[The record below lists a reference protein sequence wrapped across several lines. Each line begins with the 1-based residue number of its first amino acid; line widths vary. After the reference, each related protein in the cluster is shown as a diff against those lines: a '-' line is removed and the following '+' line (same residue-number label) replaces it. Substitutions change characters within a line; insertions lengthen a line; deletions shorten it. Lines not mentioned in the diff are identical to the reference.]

1 MRLREN
7 TFAKIITLIVLLLI
21 PIILLYTLSTQ
32 TSVNVIEDEMQSL
45 KQKDTTYLANEIN
58 RSVTTLSSLGFLL
71 SEDIHIQQ
79 MQTLH
84 LLESAYERNSE
95 RLRIME
101 RLRLLNVSQR
111 WDTQYSIYSPENKQ
125 FVSTNT
131 YLSYDLDT
139 VKKLLAPKW
148 KYEEITTQS
157 FKQMRFIRHIVKPAS
172 KITNLD
178 QAGIIVEI
186 SFPEEHII
194 KDLDAFKQTGKGDPF
209 LMSMEGDSILNSSSD
224 APMVANI
231 AELLRSEEMSLGHSN
246 NIVQFAGDDYL
257 VTLAPIETLDWY
269 LVDYTP
275 LKSVM
280 QPIVKTQILFY
291 GSVILLLAMSLL
303 TAYMLYR
310 NVQRP
315 IGLLIRNVKRLQ
327 DGNYATR
334 INVNPK
340 NEFGYLFERFN
351 DMAAETERLIGKVY
365 VEELRRREAN
375 VKQLQSQINP
385 HFLYNCFAL
394 IRSLARL
401 DKKESVMKLSMHLA
415 KYYRYTTRVEK
426 LTATLREE
434 LQLLESYLEIQR
446 FHIQH
451 MNYRIDMPED
461 MLALEVP
468 RLLLQPVVENAVL
481 HGIERYDGDGVIT
494 ITGHTSDGWHEIVV
508 ADNGIGMTEEQLHAL
523 EQRILE
529 TPDDNTGCALWN
541 INQRLL
547 FQFGERSSLTFRRKP
562 DGGIAVH
569 LRWPI
574 TSAQI
579 DVEDRRR
586 T

>member
-32 TSVNVIEDEMQSL
+32 TSMNVIRDEMQSL
-45 KQKDTTYLANEIN
+45 KQKDITYLANEID

-79 MQTLH
+79 LQTIH

-111 WDTQYSIYSPENKQ
+111 WDTQYSILSPENGQ

-131 YLSYDLDT
+131 YLQYDLES
-139 VKKLLAPKW
+139 VKKLLAPTW
-148 KYEEITTQS
+148 QYEEMITQNL
-157 FKQMRFIRHIVKPAS
+157 KQMRFVRHIIKPAS
-172 KITNLD
+172 KISNVD

-186 SFPEEHII
+186 SFPDEHII

-209 LMSMEGDSILNSSSD
+209 LMSKDGDSILNRSSD
-224 APMVANI
+224 PEI
-231 AELLRSEEMSLGHSN
+231 IDSIGELLRKEELSLAAASN
-246 NIVQFAGDDYL
+246 EIVKMGGGEYL
-257 VTLAPIETLDWY
+257 VTIAPIRTLSWY
-269 LVDYTP
+269 LVDYMP
-275 LKSVM
+275 LKDVM

-291 GSVILLLAMSLL
+291 GSVMLLLAMSLL
-303 TAYMLYR
+303 AAYLLYR

-340 NEFGYLFERFN
+340 NEFGYLFQRFN

-401 DKKESVMKLSMHLA
+401 DKKESVMKLSMHLS

-451 MNYRIDMPED
+451 MSYLIDVPET
-461 MLALEVP
+461 MLELEVP

-481 HGIERYDGDGVIT
+481 HGIERYDGDGLIAISGKT
-494 ITGHTSDGWHEIVV
+494 EEGWHEICVE
-508 ADNGIGMTEEQLHAL
+508 DNGIGMTDEELRRL
-523 EQRILE
+523 EAKILE
-529 TPDDNTGCALWN
+529 TPDDSTGCALWN
-541 INQRLL
+541 IRQRLL
-547 FQFGERSSLTFRRKP
+547 FQFGDGATLTFRPRP
-562 DGGIAVH
+562 EGGVAVY
-569 LRWPI
+569 LRWPV
-574 TSAQI
+574 Q
-579 DVEDRRR
+579 
-586 T
+586 

>member
-32 TSVNVIEDEMQSL
+32 TSMNVIRDEMQSL
-45 KQKDTTYLANEIN
+45 KQKDITYLANEID

-79 MQTLH
+79 LQTIH

-111 WDTQYSIYSPENKQ
+111 WDTQYSILSPENGQ

-131 YLSYDLDT
+131 YLQYDLES
-139 VKKLLAPKW
+139 VKKLLAPTW
-148 KYEEITTQS
+148 QYEEMITQNL
-157 FKQMRFIRHIVKPAS
+157 KQMRFVRHIVKPAS
-172 KITNLD
+172 KISNVD

-186 SFPEEHII
+186 SFPDEHII

-209 LMSMEGDSILNSSSD
+209 LMSKDGDSILNRSSD
-224 APMVANI
+224 PEII
-231 AELLRSEEMSLGHSN
+231 ASIGELLRKEELSLAAASN
-246 NIVQFAGDDYL
+246 EIVKMGGGEYL
-257 VTLAPIETLDWY
+257 VTIAPIRTLSWY
-269 LVDYTP
+269 LVDYMP
-275 LKSVM
+275 LQDVM
-280 QPIVKTQILFY
+280 KPIVKTQILFY

-303 TAYMLYR
+303 AAYLLYR

-340 NEFGYLFERFN
+340 NEFGYLFQRFN

-394 IRSLARL
+394 IRSLSRL
-401 DKKESVMKLSMHLA
+401 DKKESVMKLSMHLS

-451 MNYRIDMPED
+451 MSYLIDVPET
-461 MLALEVP
+461 MLDLEVP

-481 HGIERYDGDGVIT
+481 HGIERYDGDGLIAILGKT
-494 ITGHTSDGWHEIVV
+494 EGGWHEICVE
-508 ADNGIGMTEEQLHAL
+508 DNGIGMTEEELRKL
-523 EQRILE
+523 ENKILE
-529 TPDDNTGCALWN
+529 TPDDSTGCALWN
-541 INQRLL
+541 IRQRLL
-547 FQFGERSSLTFRRKP
+547 FQFGDSATLTFRLRP
-562 DGGIAVH
+562 EGGVAVH
-569 LRWPI
+569 LRWPV
-574 TSAQI
+574 Q
-579 DVEDRRR
+579 
-586 T
+586 

>member
-32 TSVNVIEDEMQSL
+32 TSMNVIRDEMQSL
-45 KQKDTTYLANEIN
+45 KQKDITYLANEID

-79 MQTLH
+79 LQTIH

-111 WDTQYSIYSPENKQ
+111 WDTQYSILSPENEQ

-131 YLSYDLDT
+131 YLQYDLES
-139 VKKLLAPKW
+139 VKKLLAPTW
-148 KYEEITTQS
+148 QYEEMITQNL
-157 FKQMRFIRHIVKPAS
+157 KQMRFVRHIVKPAS
-172 KITNLD
+172 KISNVD

-186 SFPEEHII
+186 SFPDEHII

-209 LMSMEGDSILNSSSD
+209 LMSKDGDSILNRSSD
-224 APMVANI
+224 PEI
-231 AELLRSEEMSLGHSN
+231 IDSIGELLRKEELSLAAASN
-246 NIVQFAGDDYL
+246 EIVKMGGGEYL
-257 VTLAPIETLDWY
+257 VTIAPIRTLSWY
-269 LVDYTP
+269 LVDYMP
-275 LKSVM
+275 LKDVM

-303 TAYMLYR
+303 AAYLLYR

-340 NEFGYLFERFN
+340 NEFGYLFQRFN

-401 DKKESVMKLSMHLA
+401 DKKESVMKLSMHLS

-451 MNYRIDMPED
+451 MSYLIDVPET
-461 MLALEVP
+461 MLELEVP

-481 HGIERYDGDGVIT
+481 HGIERFDGDGLIAIFGKT
-494 ITGHTSDGWHEIVV
+494 EEGWHEICVE
-508 ADNGIGMTEEQLHAL
+508 DNGIGMTDEELRRL
-523 EQRILE
+523 EAKILE
-529 TPDDNTGCALWN
+529 TPDDSTGCALWN
-541 INQRLL
+541 IRQRLL
-547 FQFGERSSLTFRRKP
+547 FQFGDGATLTFRPRP
-562 DGGIAVH
+562 EGGVAVY
-569 LRWPI
+569 LRWPV
-574 TSAQI
+574 Q
-579 DVEDRRR
+579 
-586 T
+586 

>member
-32 TSVNVIEDEMQSL
+32 TSMNVIEGEMQSL
-45 KQKDTTYLANEIN
+45 KQKDITYLANEID

-84 LLESAYERNSE
+84 LLESAYERNNE

-111 WDTQYSIYSPENKQ
+111 WDTQYSILSPENEQ

-131 YLSYDLDT
+131 YLSYDLET
-139 VKKLLAPKW
+139 VKRLLAPKW

-157 FKQMRFIRHIVKPAS
+157 FKQMRFIRHIVKPAK
-172 KITNLD
+172 KITD
-178 QAGIIVEI
+178 IDKAGIIVEI
-186 SFPEEHII
+186 SFPEEHIV

-209 LMSMEGDSILNSSSD
+209 LMNQDGDSILNRSSD
-224 APMVANI
+224 ESMVASI
-231 AELLRSEEMSLGHSN
+231 GALLRSEEMSLPGSN
-246 NIVQFAGDDYL
+246 KIVQFGGGDYL
-257 VTLAPIETLDWY
+257 VTIAPVQTLNWY

-275 LKSVM
+275 LKDVM

-451 MNYRIDMPED
+451 MNYRIDVPEH
-461 MLALEVP
+461 MLGLEVP

-481 HGIERYDGDGVIT
+481 HGIERYDGDGMIA
-494 ITGHTSDGWHEIVV
+494 ISGYTSDGWHEIVV
-508 ADNGIGMTEEQLHAL
+508 EDNGIGMTEDNLQSL

-547 FQFGERSSLTFRRKP
+547 FQFGDSASLAFRLRP
-562 DGGIAVH
+562 EGGVAVH
-569 LRWPI
+569 LRWPADFTI
-574 TSAQI
+574 T
-579 DVEDRRR
+579 DVNNGRSE
-586 T
+586 

>member
-32 TSVNVIEDEMQSL
+32 TSMNVIRDEMQSL
-45 KQKDTTYLANEIN
+45 KQKDITYLANEID

-79 MQTLH
+79 LQTIH

-111 WDTQYSIYSPENKQ
+111 WDTQYSILSPENGQ

-131 YLSYDLDT
+131 YLQYDLES
-139 VKKLLAPKW
+139 VKKLLAPTW
-148 KYEEITTQS
+148 QYEEMITQNL
-157 FKQMRFIRHIVKPAS
+157 KQMRFVRHIVKPAS
-172 KITNLD
+172 KISNVD

-186 SFPEEHII
+186 SFPDEHII

-209 LMSMEGDSILNSSSD
+209 LMSKDGDSILNRSSD
-224 APMVANI
+224 PEII
-231 AELLRSEEMSLGHSN
+231 ASIGELLRKEELSLAAASN
-246 NIVQFAGDDYL
+246 EIVKMGGGEYL
-257 VTLAPIETLDWY
+257 VTIAPIRTLSWY
-269 LVDYTP
+269 LVDYMP
-275 LKSVM
+275 LKDVM

-303 TAYMLYR
+303 AAYLLYR

-340 NEFGYLFERFN
+340 NEFGYLFQRFN

-401 DKKESVMKLSMHLA
+401 DKKESVMKLSMHLS

-451 MNYRIDMPED
+451 MSYFIDVPET
-461 MLALEVP
+461 MLELEVP

-481 HGIERYDGDGVIT
+481 HGIERYDGDGLIAIFGKT
-494 ITGHTSDGWHEIVV
+494 EEGWHEICVE
-508 ADNGIGMTEEQLHAL
+508 DNGIGMTDEELRRL
-523 EQRILE
+523 EAKILE
-529 TPDDNTGCALWN
+529 TPDDSTGCALWN
-541 INQRLL
+541 IRQRLL
-547 FQFGERSSLTFRRKP
+547 FQFGDGATLTFRPRP
-562 DGGIAVH
+562 EGGVAVY
-569 LRWPI
+569 LRWPV
-574 TSAQI
+574 Q
-579 DVEDRRR
+579 
-586 T
+586 

>member
-1 MRLREN
+1 M
-7 TFAKIITLIVLLLI
+7 
-21 PIILLYTLSTQ
+21 
-32 TSVNVIEDEMQSL
+32 NVIKDEMQSL
-45 KQKDTTYLANEIN
+45 KQKDITYLASEID
-58 RSVTTLSSLGFLL
+58 RSVMTLSSLGFLL
-71 SEDIHIQQ
+71 SEDIHIQK

-84 LLESAYERNSE
+84 LIDSAYERNDE

-111 WDTQYSIYSPENKQ
+111 WDTQYSILSPENEQ

-131 YLSYDLDT
+131 YLQYDLDA
-139 VKKLLAPKW
+139 VKDHLSPTW
-148 KYEEITTQS
+148 QYEEMTTQNI
-157 FKQMRFIRHIVKPAS
+157 KQMRFVRHIVKPAS
-172 KITNLD
+172 KITNID

-186 SFPEEHII
+186 SFPDEHII
-194 KDLDAFKQTGKGDPF
+194 KDLDAFKMTGKGDPF
-209 LMSMEGDSILNSSSD
+209 LMNKEGDSIRNRSSD
-224 APMVANI
+224 EGMIANI
-231 AELLRSEEMSLGHSN
+231 VDLLRSDEISLNAAN
-246 NIVQFAGDDYL
+246 NEIVKINGGDYL
-257 VTLAPIETLDWY
+257 VTIAPIRTLNWY
-269 LVDYTP
+269 LIDYMP
-275 LKSVM
+275 LQDVM

-303 TAYMLYR
+303 AAYLLYR

-401 DKKESVMKLSMHLA
+401 DKKESVMNLSMHLS

-434 LQLLESYLEIQR
+434 LQLLESYLAIQR

-451 MNYRIDMPED
+451 MSYQIEVPEE
-461 MLALEVP
+461 MLELEVP
-468 RLLLQPVVENAVL
+468 RLLLQPIVENAVL
-481 HGIERYDGDGVIT
+481 HGIERYDGDGFIT
-494 ITGHTSDGWHEIVV
+494 ISGQTEREWHEIIVE
-508 ADNGIGMTEEQLHAL
+508 DNGIGMTEEELRRL
-523 EQRILE
+523 ELKIIE
-529 TPDDNTGCALWN
+529 TPDDSTGCALWN
-541 INQRLL
+541 IRQRML
-547 FQFGERSSLTFRRKP
+547 FQFGDSASLTFRLRP
-562 DGGIAVH
+562 EGGIAVH
-569 LRWPI
+569 LRWP
-574 TSAQI
+574 SQPQ
-579 DVEDRRR
+579 
-586 T
+586 

>member
-32 TSVNVIEDEMQSL
+32 TSMNVIRDEMQSL
-45 KQKDTTYLANEIN
+45 KQKDITYLANEID

-79 MQTLH
+79 LQTIH

-111 WDTQYSIYSPENKQ
+111 WDTQYSILSPENEQ

-131 YLSYDLDT
+131 YLQYDLES
-139 VKKLLAPKW
+139 VKKLLAPTW
-148 KYEEITTQS
+148 QYEEMITQN
-157 FKQMRFIRHIVKPAS
+157 FKQMRFVRHIVKPAS
-172 KITNLD
+172 KISNVE

-186 SFPEEHII
+186 SFPDEHII

-209 LMSMEGDSILNSSSD
+209 LMSKDGDSILNRSSD
-224 APMVANI
+224 PEII
-231 AELLRSEEMSLGHSN
+231 ASIGELLRKEELSLAAASN
-246 NIVQFAGDDYL
+246 EIVKMGGGEYL
-257 VTLAPIETLDWY
+257 VTIAPIRTLSWY
-269 LVDYTP
+269 LVDYMP
-275 LKSVM
+275 LQDVM
-280 QPIVKTQILFY
+280 KPIVKTQILFY

-303 TAYMLYR
+303 AAYLLYR

-340 NEFGYLFERFN
+340 NEFGYLFQRFN

-394 IRSLARL
+394 IRSLSRL
-401 DKKESVMKLSMHLA
+401 DKKESVMKLSMHLS

-451 MNYRIDMPED
+451 MSYLIDVPET
-461 MLALEVP
+461 MLELEVP

-481 HGIERYDGDGVIT
+481 HGIERFDGDGLIAIFGKT
-494 ITGHTSDGWHEIVV
+494 EEGWHEICVE
-508 ADNGIGMTEEQLHAL
+508 DNGIGMTDEELRRL
-523 EQRILE
+523 EAKILE
-529 TPDDNTGCALWN
+529 TPDDSTGCALWN
-541 INQRLL
+541 IRQRLL
-547 FQFGERSSLTFRRKP
+547 FQFGDGATLTFRPRP
-562 DGGIAVH
+562 EGGVAVY
-569 LRWPI
+569 LRWPV
-574 TSAQI
+574 Q
-579 DVEDRRR
+579 
-586 T
+586 

>member
-7 TFAKIITLIVLLLI
+7 TFAKIIILIVLLLI
-21 PIILLYTLSTQ
+21 PIILLYTLSTR
-32 TSVNVIEDEMQSL
+32 TSMNVIKDEMQSL
-45 KQKDTTYLANEIN
+45 KQKDITYLADEID
-58 RSVTTLSSLGFLL
+58 RSVKTLSSLGFLL

-79 MQTLH
+79 LQTLH
-84 LLESAYERNSE
+84 LIDSAYERNDE

-111 WDTQYSIYSPENKQ
+111 WDTQYSILAPENEQ
-125 FVSTNT
+125 FVSTNK
-131 YLSYDLDT
+131 YLKYDLDS

-148 KYEEITTQS
+148 KYEEMTIQNL
-157 FKQMRFIRHIVKPAS
+157 KQMRFVRHIVKPAS
-172 KITNLD
+172 KLANID
-178 QAGIIVEI
+178 KAGIIVEI
-186 SFPEEHII
+186 SFPDEHIV

-209 LMSMEGDSILNSSSD
+209 LINADGGTLLNQSSD
-224 APMVANI
+224 AAMVASI
-231 AELLRSEEMSLGHSN
+231 GGLLRSEEISLDAGN
-246 NIVQFAGDDYL
+246 EIVKIGGSEFL
-257 VTLAPIETLDWY
+257 VTIAPIRMLDWY
-269 LVDYTP
+269 LVDYMP
-275 LKSVM
+275 LEDVM

-303 TAYMLYR
+303 AAYLLYR

-327 DGNYATR
+327 EGNYSTR

-340 NEFGYLFERFN
+340 NEFGYLFQRFN

-401 DKKESVMKLSMHLA
+401 DKKDSVMKLSMHLS

-451 MNYRIDMPED
+451 MAYRIDVPD
-461 MLALEVP
+461 GMLELEVP

-481 HGIERYDGDGVIT
+481 HGIEQYDGDGLIVIT
-494 ITGHTSDGWHEIVV
+494 GIASAEWNEIIVE
-508 ADNGIGMTEEQLHAL
+508 DNGIGMSEEAL
-523 EQRILE
+523 RKLELAIVE
-529 TPDDNTGCALWN
+529 TPDDTTGCALWN
-541 INQRLL
+541 IRQRML
-547 FQFGERSSLTFRRKP
+547 FQFGEGASLAFRLRP
-562 DGGIAVH
+562 NGGVAVH
-569 LRWPI
+569 LKWPAG
-574 TSAQI
+574 TSG
-579 DVEDRRR
+579 
-586 T
+586 

>member
-1 MRLREN
+1 
-7 TFAKIITLIVLLLI
+7 
-21 PIILLYTLSTQ
+21 
-32 TSVNVIEDEMQSL
+32 
-45 KQKDTTYLANEIN
+45 
-58 RSVTTLSSLGFLL
+58 LSSLGFLL

-84 LLESAYERNSE
+84 LLESAYERNNE

-111 WDTQYSIYSPENKQ
+111 WDTQYSILSPENEQ

-131 YLSYDLDT
+131 YLSYDLET
-139 VKKLLAPKW
+139 VKKQLAPTW
-148 KYEEITTQS
+148 QYEEITTQS
-157 FKQMRFIRHIVKPAS
+157 FKQMRFIRHIVKPAN
-172 KITNLD
+172 KITD
-178 QAGIIVEI
+178 IDKAGIIVEI

-209 LMSMEGDSILNSSSD
+209 LMNQEGDSILNRSSD
-224 APMVANI
+224 ETMVVSI
-231 AELLRSEEMSLGHSN
+231 GTLLRSEEMSLEGN
-246 NIVQFAGDDYL
+246 NKIVQFEGDDYL
-257 VTLAPIETLDWY
+257 VTIAPVQTLNWY

-275 LKSVM
+275 LKDVM

-401 DKKESVMKLSMHLA
+401 DKKESVMKLSLHLA

-451 MNYRIDMPED
+451 MNYRIDVPEH
-461 MLALEVP
+461 MLELEVP

-481 HGIERYDGDGVIT
+481 HGIERYDGDGMIA
-494 ITGHTSDGWHEIVV
+494 ISGFTSDGWHEIVV
-508 ADNGIGMTEEQLHAL
+508 EDNGIGMTEESLRSL
-523 EQRILE
+523 EHRILE
-529 TPDDNTGCALWN
+529 APDDNTGCALWN

-547 FQFGERSSLTFRRKP
+547 FQFGEAASLSFRLRP
-562 DGGIAVH
+562 EGGVAVH
-569 LRWPI
+569 LRWPAEL
-574 TSAQI
+574 TLTDTNNGRS
-579 DVEDRRR
+579 E
-586 T
+586 